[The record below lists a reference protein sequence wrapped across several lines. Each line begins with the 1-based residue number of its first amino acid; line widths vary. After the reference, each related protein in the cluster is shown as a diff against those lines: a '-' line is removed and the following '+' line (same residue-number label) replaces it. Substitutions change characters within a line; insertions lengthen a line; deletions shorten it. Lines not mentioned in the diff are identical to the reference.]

1 MAAIGITRSTPGGR
15 PQQRRR
21 RLTWLQGLSAA
32 TLVCV
37 FILVVIGGVVRVT
50 GSGLGCPDWPLCYG
64 RLLPPAEYTAII
76 EYTHRFVASVI
87 VSPLV
92 IATAAIAL
100 ASYRSDRPVWLPAAI
115 SVPLLL
121 IQGLLGGITVLT
133 ELPGGIVALHL
144 GTALA
149 LLAVC
154 LLIMIAAFRS
164 PTAPAAG
171 ALPDADAAT
180 GSAAPA
186 DAAPA
191 APGAAAGYH
200 RWALAGALGVYAVI
214 ITGALVTAM
223 DATGACITWPLC
235 QGQAFPMHHLS
246 AVHMFHR
253 YAAAILG
260 ALLIYAA
267 WRTIA
272 AAGSVRA
279 APGRAGSLRWLAW
292 LTLATF
298 AAQIIIGAFTIW
310 MDFQPHWRALHL
322 TAATAVWTAAA
333 AMAIVACFNARPT
346 SAP

>member
-92 IATAAIAL
+92 IATAVVAL
-100 ASYRSDRPVWLPAAI
+100 ASYRNHRPVWLPAAI

-164 PTAPAAG
+164 PTARPAG
-171 ALPDADAAT
+171 APPDAAT
-180 GSAAPA
+180 ATT
-186 DAAPA
+186 
-191 APGAAAGYH
+191 GAAAGYH

-272 AAGSVRA
+272 AAGAERA
-279 APGRAGSLRWLAW
+279 GPGRAGSLRWLAW

-310 MDFQPHWRALHL
+310 MDFQPHWRAFHL

-333 AMAIVACFNARPT
+333 AMAIVAWFDAHSTTARPR
-346 SAP
+346 SEA

>member
-15 PQQRRR
+15 PRQRRR

-64 RLLPPAEYTAII
+64 RILPPAEYTAII

-87 VSPLV
+87 VGPLV
-92 IATAAIAL
+92 IATAAVAL
-100 ASYRSDRPVWLPAAI
+100 ASYRNHRPVWLPAAI

-164 PTAPAAG
+164 PAASAAG
-171 ALPDADAAT
+171 APSDATAT
-180 GSAAPA
+180 TGT
-186 DAAPA
+186 
-191 APGAAAGYH
+191 AAGHH
-200 RWALAGALGVYAVI
+200 RWALAGALGVYIVI

-253 YAAAILG
+253 YAAAALG

-272 AAGSVRA
+272 AARSERA
-279 APGRAGSLRWLAW
+279 GPGRVGSLRWLAY

-298 AAQIIIGAFTIW
+298 AAQIIVGAFTIW

-333 AMAIVACFNARPT
+333 AMAIVACFNARPST
-346 SAP
+346 ARPRNET